1 MSTEGREWV
10 MQKWAS
16 PTCLRFQGLHA
27 FGHHGTTGLIH
38 YTPGNFQIRLLCFS
52 PVHLIGILDRE
63 PWLQNRVERGK
74 EEIFCTHK
82 KSTAKSNSIRSPF
95 YSRLFKRAPKSGR
108 GSSSIQKVQLA
119 SLGPGCWRVFHC
131 TMTGHS
137 PISTANLIWLFCL
150 FVLYSHSNNH
160 FVDIWSCTGWLAII

>member
-1 MSTEGREWV
+1 MSFTHVFAFSGITR
-10 MQKWAS
+10 
-16 PTCLRFQGLHA
+16 LRTSLYHGVDSLHA
-27 FGHHGTTGLIH
+27 
-38 YTPGNFQIRLLCFS
+38 RKFS
-52 PVHLIGILDRE
+52 ISAPLFFTVHLIGILDRE

-108 GSSSIQKVQLA
+108 GSLSIQKGQLA
-119 SLGPGCWRVFHC
+119 SLGPGCWHVFHC